1 MKSSRGLALAFV
13 LVPLA
18 ACNGD
23 YPNPFEGQIRTGK
36 PSADAGLI
44 FTGNGWSQDTG
55 SGREAFSVSAA
66 GASLTRLTFCNET
79 AVACD
84 TAEVALA
91 PDRRRAIL
99 RVLDTDTNGDGVLS
113 ADDGYALVYVDL
125 DRQAQANLVEAS
137 QKVTGLDWSP
147 VQDLLVY
154 SAQGIGGEDLF
165 RTNPIRPTDDN
176 AQDTRNLTC
185 PTGQNGVTPPCDAR
199 IRERR
204 PRIDPSGQFLIYE
217 RIGAD
222 GKGQIWAFQNVA
234 SVFAVTTGGPGSEP
248 LTGTPYVVGS
258 DADPDFSPDNS
269 SIVFRRLTATGNGGR
284 GTWDILAID
293 SDGTN
298 LRTIASGGAWRG
310 APDWS
315 LDGSIAFAET
325 PVSTGI
331 PSLVRVDAD
340 GGNRT
345 TLLSLPAGFSL
356 DFPRWLRPAS

>member
-1 MKSSRGLALAFV
+1 MRALATA
-13 LVPLA
+13 LVPLALA

-36 PSADAGLI
+36 PTADAGLV
-44 FTGNGWSQDTG
+44 FTGNGWSETAG
-55 SGREAFSVSAA
+55 SGREAFSLSAG

-79 AVACD
+79 ALACD
-84 TAEVALA
+84 TAEVVLA

-99 RVLDTDTNGDGVLS
+99 RVLDTDTNGDGVLR
-113 ADDGYALVYVDL
+113 ADDGYALVFADL

-137 QKVTGLDWSP
+137 QKVTGMDWSP
-147 VQDLLVY
+147 VQDLVVY

-165 RTNPIRPTDDN
+165 RTDPIRPTADN
-176 AQDTRNLTC
+176 QQDTRNLSC
-185 PTGQNGVTPPCDAR
+185 PTGQNGVTPPCDNR

-204 PRIDPSGQFLIYE
+204 PRIDPSGQFLVYE

-234 SVFAVTTGGPGSEP
+234 SIFPITTGGPGSEP

-258 DADPDFSPDNS
+258 DADPDFSPDNA

-284 GTWDILAID
+284 GTWDILAVD

-298 LRTIASGGAWRG
+298 LRTVARGGAWRS
-310 APDWS
+310 APDWAI
-315 LDGSIAFAET
+315 DGSIAFAEI

-331 PSLVRVDAD
+331 PALVRVNAD
-340 GGNRT
+340 GSNRQV
-345 TLLSLPAGFSL
+345 LFSLPAGFSL
-356 DFPRWLRPAS
+356 DFPRWLRPVS